1 MFVIQLCLT
10 LCDPMDC
17 SLPGSSPHGI
27 PKANILEW
35 VLIPFSRGYSWPRD
49 QTRASHIVGRF
60 FTVWTTTEVPCP
72 FHFFIFFKFK
82 FIYFNYRLI
91 TLQYC
96 IGFAIHQRESTT
108 GVHVFPILNPPPTSF
123 SLFQVILSLCK
134 KALEK

>member
-1 MFVIQLCLT
+1 MPSSYIFSVLLISQL
-10 LCDPMDC
+10 PMTAN
-17 SLPGSSPHGI
+17 SLKQS
-27 PKANILEW
+27 L
-35 VLIPFSRGYSWPRD
+35 
-49 QTRASHIVGRF
+49 SH
-60 FTVWTTTEVPCP
+60 
-72 FHFFIFFKFK
+72 
-82 FIYFNYRLI
+82 NYRLI